1 MKNLFYILFLALAAV
16 ACSGNIDDN
25 APAEYVEPYT
35 LSVDKTVVEASGMDT
50 VTFSLMDSYGRDIL
64 LDRVAMQN
72 VNIVCEDGTT
82 LKRMTNVATYS
93 RNGQFVYSA
102 MYKGVKSVNTVTV
115 EAKNRAKY
123 EVFARRVGLF
133 KCTSVWCSACPTL
146 ATALHN
152 LSDEAKQHSVVL
164 SCHGNFNYNDPFSLY
179 IDGTDLGTY
188 LMGRI
193 GGSGWPTLIYDLKT
207 AVSGSKPGMDGE
219 IAEMIIKCRAEYPAT
234 CGIKVSEVKTEMRK
248 EDGKDVAYL
257 VAKVS
262 LKTSTGG
269 KYDLAG
275 AVLRDGLSYQAE
287 GVYSANNDGVYDEV
301 VLNLTNN
308 FLRYNAQTGKDLKA
322 DEEYSQELAFSFGS
336 SEIPSKAEL
345 AKYRVA
351 VWAHRSTDEGSR
363 MDNIT
368 ECAYGKSVDYLLN
381 E

>member
-1 MKNLFYILFLALAAV
+1 MKNFYYILLLALAAV

-64 LDRVAMQN
+64 LDRVALQN
-72 VNIVCEDGTT
+72 VNIRCEDGTAIA
-82 LKRMTNVATYS
+82 RMTNVATFS

-102 MYKGVKSVNTVTV
+102 TYKGVASENTVTV
-115 EAKNRAKY
+115 EAKNRSKY
-123 EVFARRVGLF
+123 EVYARRVGLF
-133 KCTSVWCSACPTL
+133 KCTSVWCSACPAL
-146 ATALHN
+146 SRALHS
-152 LSDEAKQHSVVL
+152 LSEDAKQHSVVL
-164 SCHGNFNYNDPFSLY
+164 SCHGNFDRNDPFSLY

-188 LMGRI
+188 LMGRFQ
-193 GGSGWPTLIYDLKT
+193 GYAAWPTIVYDLDQT
-207 AVSGSKPGMDGE
+207 ESGAASDSE
-219 IAEMIIKCRAEYPAT
+219 VAEKIMARRVEYPAT
-234 CGIKVSEVKTEMRK
+234 CGIKVSEVKAEMRK

-275 AVLRDGLSYQAE
+275 AVLRDGFSYQAE
-287 GVYSANNDGVYDEV
+287 GVYSANNDGVFDEV

-308 FLRYNAQTGKDLKA
+308 FLRYNAQTGKELKA
-322 DEEYSQELAFSFGS
+322 DEEYSQELAFSFSS
-336 SEIPSKAEL
+336 SEIPSEAEL

>member
-1 MKNLFYILFLALAAV
+1 MKNITYILFLALAAV
-16 ACSGNIDDN
+16 SCMGNIDDN

-35 LSVDKTVVEASGMDT
+35 LSVDKTTVEASGTDT

-64 LDRVAMQN
+64 LDKVALQN
-72 VNIVCEDGTT
+72 VNVVCEDKTES
-82 LKRMTNVATYS
+82 LKRMTNTATYN
-93 RNGQFVYSA
+93 RNGQFVYYA
-102 MYKGVKSVNTVTV
+102 TYKGVRSSNTVTV
-115 EAKNRAKY
+115 EAKNRSKY
-123 EVFARRVGLF
+123 EVYARRVGIF
-133 KCTSVWCSACPTL
+133 KCTSVWCSACPAL
-146 ATALHN
+146 ARSLHS
-152 LSDEAKQHSVVL
+152 LSEDAKQHSVVL
-164 SCHGNFNYNDPFSLY
+164 SCHGNFERNDPFSLY

-188 LMGRI
+188 LMGRFQ
-193 GGSGWPTLIYDLKT
+193 GFAAWPTIVYDLDQ
-207 AVSGSKPGMDGE
+207 AESGAASDSDVADLIM
-219 IAEMIIKCRAEYPAT
+219 ARRVEYPAT

-275 AVLRDGLSYQAE
+275 AVLRDGLSYNAE
-287 GVYSANNDGVYDEV
+287 GVYSANNDGVFDEV

-322 DEEYSQELAFSFGS
+322 DEEYSQEIAFSFGS
-336 SEIPSKAEL
+336 SEIPSEAEL
-345 AKYRVA
+345 ANYRVA